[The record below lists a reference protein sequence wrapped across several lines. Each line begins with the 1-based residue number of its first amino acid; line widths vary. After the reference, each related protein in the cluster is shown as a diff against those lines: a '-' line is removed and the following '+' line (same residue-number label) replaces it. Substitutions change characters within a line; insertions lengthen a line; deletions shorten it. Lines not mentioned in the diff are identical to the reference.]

1 MTTANETEIAEG
13 RSQPPHPIAQRRRP
27 LRDYLFG
34 ASGIFDFAGNI
45 TWLRVSTVKN
55 RTDTEA
61 LAGDWYALGDDFR
74 RAMDRYPVPETQ
86 HEPNSNAVV
95 KGR

>member
-13 RSQPPHPIAQRRRP
+13 RSQPPHPSTQRRRP

-45 TWLRVSTVKN
+45 TWSRVSTVKN
-55 RTDTEA
+55 RTDAEA
-61 LAGDWYALGDDFR
+61 PAGDWYALGDDLR
-74 RAMDRYPVPETQ
+74 RAMDRYPVPESHSQ
-86 HEPNSNAVV
+86 S
-95 KGR
+95 